1 MFEQSETSGIS
12 NDHAVQRMF
21 ELVSEG
27 RTDSSE
33 YALLDAV
40 IQSRLR
46 QTYDEP
52 AAEPSVQAVPEP
64 QRAAA

>member
-1 MFEQSETSGIS
+1 MFENTETSGIS

-40 IQSRLR
+40 IQARLR
-46 QTYDEP
+46 QTYDD
-52 AAEPSVQAVPEP
+52 SAVLD
-64 QRAAA
+64 AAA